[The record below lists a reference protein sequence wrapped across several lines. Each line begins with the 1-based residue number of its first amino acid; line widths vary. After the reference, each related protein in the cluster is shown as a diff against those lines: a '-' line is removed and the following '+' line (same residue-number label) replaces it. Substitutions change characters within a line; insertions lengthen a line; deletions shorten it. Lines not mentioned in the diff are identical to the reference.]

1 MAQTLPERTAGFQE
15 PKLARLI
22 FSDPRS
28 SVFWLLVRIYVG
40 WEWLNAGYEKL
51 TSPVW
56 TGAKAGTAMAGFVAG
71 GLKKTAGTNP
81 DVTGWYAW
89 ILQHLVLPYT
99 AGWSWAIATGE
110 TLVGLG
116 LILGLFTGI
125 AAFFGGLMN
134 ANYLLAGTVSTNPM
148 LFILATWLVLAWR
161 VAGWIGL
168 DRFVL
173 PAVGV
178 PGQPGKLF
186 RRKQPRQPHTP
197 RFAPSPSR

>member
-1 MAQTLPERTAGFQE
+1 M
-15 PKLARLI
+15 

-28 SVFWLLVRIYVG
+28 SVFWLLVRLYLG
-40 WEWLNAGYEKL
+40 WQWLSAGYEKL

-56 TGAKAGTAMAGFVAG
+56 TGAKAGTAMGGFVAG
-71 GLKKTAGTNP
+71 GLKKTAGANP
-81 DVTGWYAW
+81 DVTGWYAT

-99 AGWSWAIATGE
+99 AGWSWAIAIGE
-110 TLVGLG
+110 ALVGLG

-173 PAVGV
+173 PAIGV

-186 RRKQPRQPHTP
+186 RREQPRP
-197 RFAPSPSR
+197 RRLASPPLR